1 MIYSCKRSFWK
12 IKDQGGAKNGKL
24 KTRQEGGGGSGEV
37 IARTPREILGALG
50 GGGGRK
56 LERQAKQEPAWEVL
70 WAGQAGACPCVLT
83 RVPLKAV
90 VSECEAEGILPAVVD
105 FGPPK
110 AASAGL
116 ASQSPTERGSW
127 LLLIPKGWQPSF
139 SWPRGLE
146 PLASAREQGE
156 APLTG
161 GVG

>member
-1 MIYSCKRSFWK
+1 MIAGTPQE
-12 IKDQGGAKNGKL
+12 IPGTL
-24 KTRQEGGGGSGEV
+24 EGGGE
-37 IARTPREILGALG
+37 
-50 GGGGRK
+50 K
-56 LERQAKQEPAWEVL
+56 QERQAKQEPAWEVL

-90 VSECEAEGILPAVVD
+90 DSESMAEGILPAVAD

-127 LLLIPKGWQPSF
+127 LFAHSQGMAAQLLLA
-139 SWPRGLE
+139 RGTG
-146 PLASAREQGE
+146 ASGFRREQGE